1 MMTVTIIRCV
11 MHVKV
16 LVINALI
23 LQCVHLVI
31 ILNYDYLIILPIM
44 SIIQIH
50 IVAVFINIMDRL
62 INLQYAYHAIIH
74 VQYVVMVLLLIVYFV
89 QLMLIE
95 Y

>member
-1 MMTVTIIRCV
+1 MMMVTIIRCAI
-11 MHVKV
+11 HVKV
-16 LVINALI
+16 LVINVLI
-23 LQCVHLVI
+23 RQCVQLVI
-31 ILNYDYLIILPIM
+31 ILNYDYLTILLTMPIM
-44 SIIQIH
+44 QIH
-50 IVAVFINIMDRL
+50 IAAVFINIMDRL